1 MRQFPPLA
9 LPLVLLACSPEQ
21 QQAGEQSQA
30 TTLEQGDVRMSISRA
45 AERQA
50 APGPAEY
57 FTGSATIT
65 PLFEANDASPVG
77 AALVRF
83 EPGARR
89 PELTSSNAASA
100 CPPR

>member
-1 MRQFPPLA
+1 VRQLALLA

-30 TTLEQGDVRMSISRA
+30 TTRGQGGDRMSISRA

-57 FTGSATIT
+57 FTGSAIIT
-65 PLFEANDASPVG
+65 PLLEANDASSVG

-83 EPGARR
+83 EPGARTAWHTH
-89 PELTSSNAASA
+89 PAASA
-100 CPPR
+100 WL